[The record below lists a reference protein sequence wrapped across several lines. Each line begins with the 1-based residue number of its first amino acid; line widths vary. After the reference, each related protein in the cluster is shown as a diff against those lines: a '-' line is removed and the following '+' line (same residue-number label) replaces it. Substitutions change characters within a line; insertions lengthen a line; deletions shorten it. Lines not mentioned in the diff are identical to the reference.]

1 MKKTVVT
8 NNWLSVIKAKQVK
21 QSKLHNAQLCA
32 AGYCPTKVK

>member
-32 AGYCPTKVK
+32 AGHCPTKVK